1 MIKYDPT
8 LNIFFLQSDDSAS
21 FLRAARGG
29 NTEKV
34 LEYLKNGTDINT
46 CNAVSGLVA
55 IKMKMTTKTVMMLM
69 STTRMV
75 KRSSNSNML
84 ETNIFAKLNRLI
96 PS

>member
-46 CNAVSGLVA
+46 CNAVSDLV
-55 IKMKMTTKTVMMLM
+55 MMSMTMTTTTLMMMMLM
-69 STTRMV
+69 S
-75 KRSSNSNML
+75 
-84 ETNIFAKLNRLI
+84 A
-96 PS
+96 